1 MVENKNLTINLR
13 MQELQRCKEDPI
25 HFIKNYIY
33 IQHPVRG
40 RIPLELYPFQEDCIS
55 DFLEY
60 KYNIVVKSRQLGLS
74 TITSAYCLW
83 LAMFHEDK
91 DIRLMATRLDTAK
104 NMIQKIGIAFKD
116 VPAWIK
122 TSLGITKTEKESVKY
137 IAFTNGSKI
146 EAIPTTPESVRGIA
160 CSLLVIDECVS
171 GETLVTVKN
180 KATGEILETCM
191 QKLYFEIGKTNTKF
205 EVLTPSGWSNFTGIK
220 KTKKQ
225 SYLVVTT
232 RNSEI
237 KCSYEHKLKFPNGE
251 FSEAQFLVVGDE
263 LLEVGEVLS
272 VKEVVEEIELY
283 DLLNVEF
290 NNEYYTN
297 GFVSSNCAHI
307 EKFDDIWEA
316 ARPTITTGGD
326 AILFS
331 SPNGK
336 GLFYEIYKNSEIGD
350 WEQNRAGFHGSG
362 VGKNGFHGIKL
373 PWQVHPE
380 RDDAWFENETKS
392 MDAKKI
398 DKEYCCGFEGS
409 GNTFFDS
416 ETIGWVKSTITTPIL
431 HEYKTGDFW
440 IWATPE
446 PNHKYIISSDIS
458 RGDGDD
464 YSCCHIVDTTVDEQ
478 VAEFYGKIPPD
489 KFADLMVLYALKYN
503 NALIINELNS
513 IGIAASIRLRD
524 SKYQNLYY
532 DEKIRSNLDIMTEEE
547 KESVYPGYT
556 TSSKSREKLLAKL
569 ENALRNKQIKINSHR
584 FANEMDTFV
593 WNGKKAQS
601 LRTKNDDAI
610 MALSIA
616 LLEYEP
622 SGVSKTKENNS
633 SMDWHNAFLRS
644 ISRGNQSTNLQKV
657 TEMERAKLQSEI
669 LGGDSKNGVS
679 VSPYPSYRRP
689 SNGFGFFGLDPRKL
703 IR

>member
-1 MVENKNLTINLR
+1 LI
-13 MQELQRCKEDPI
+13 
-25 HFIKNYIY
+25 
-33 IQHPVRG
+33 
-40 RIPLELYPFQEDCIS
+40 
-55 DFLEY
+55 
-60 KYNIVVKSRQLGLS
+60 
-74 TITSAYCLW
+74 
-83 LAMFHEDK
+83 
-91 DIRLMATRLDTAK
+91 
-104 NMIQKIGIAFKD
+104 
-116 VPAWIK
+116 
-122 TSLGITKTEKESVKY
+122 
-137 IAFTNGSKI
+137 
-146 EAIPTTPESVRGIA
+146 
-160 CSLLVIDECVS
+160 IDE
-171 GETLVTVKN
+171 
-180 KATGEILETCM
+180 A
-191 QKLYFEIGKTNTKF
+191 
-205 EVLTPSGWSNFTGIK
+205 
-220 KTKKQ
+220 
-225 SYLVVTT
+225 
-232 RNSEI
+232 
-237 KCSYEHKLKFPNGE
+237 
-251 FSEAQFLVVGDE
+251 
-263 LLEVGEVLS
+263 
-272 VKEVVEEIELY
+272 
-283 DLLNVEF
+283 
-290 NNEYYTN
+290 
-297 GFVSSNCAHI
+297 AHI
-307 EKFDDIWEA
+307 EKFDEIWEA

-336 GLFYEIYKNSEIGD
+336 GLFYEIYKNSEMGD
-350 WEQNRAGFHGSG
+350 WEENRSGFHGKG

-373 PWQVHPE
+373 PWQVHPD
-380 RDDAWFENETKS
+380 RDEAWFENETKS

-416 ETIGWVKSTITTPIL
+416 ETITWVKSTITTPIL

-464 YSCCHIVDTTVDEQ
+464 YSCCHIINMSTDEQ

-513 IGIAASIRLRD
+513 IGIAASIKLRD
-524 SKYQNLYY
+524 SKYPNLYY
-532 DEKIRSNLDIMTEEE
+532 EEKIRENLSIMTDEE

-616 LLEYEP
+616 LLVYEP
-622 SGVSKTKENNS
+622 SGVAKGKDSGSN
-633 SMDWHNAFLRS
+633 MDWHNAFLRS
-644 ISRGNQSTNLQKV
+644 ISRGSNVGNTVKAVSEAEK
-657 TEMERAKLQSEI
+657 MKLQMEI
-669 LGGDSKNGVS
+669 MGNGS
-679 VSPYPSYRRP
+679 YSNAYSPSISRN
-689 SNGFGFFGLDPRKL
+689 SNRGFGFFGLDPKKL
-703 IR
+703 IK

>member
-33 IQHPVRG
+33 IQHPMRG

-160 CSLLVIDECVS
+160 CSLLIIDE
-171 GETLVTVKN
+171 
-180 KATGEILETCM
+180 A
-191 QKLYFEIGKTNTKF
+191 
-205 EVLTPSGWSNFTGIK
+205 
-220 KTKKQ
+220 
-225 SYLVVTT
+225 
-232 RNSEI
+232 
-237 KCSYEHKLKFPNGE
+237 
-251 FSEAQFLVVGDE
+251 
-263 LLEVGEVLS
+263 
-272 VKEVVEEIELY
+272 
-283 DLLNVEF
+283 
-290 NNEYYTN
+290 
-297 GFVSSNCAHI
+297 AHI
-307 EKFDDIWEA
+307 EKFDEIWEA

-336 GLFYEIYKNSEIGD
+336 GLFYEIYKNSETGD
-350 WEQNRAGFHGSG
+350 WEQNRAGFHGTG

-622 SGVSKTKENNS
+622 SGVNKTKENNS
-633 SMDWHNAFLRS
+633 SMEWHNAFLRS

-669 LGGDSKNGVS
+669 LGGGGKNGVS
-679 VSPYPSYRRP
+679 ISPYSSYRRP
-689 SNGFGFFGLDPRKL
+689 SNGFGFFGLDPKKL

>member
-1 MVENKNLTINLR
+1 
-13 MQELQRCKEDPI
+13 
-25 HFIKNYIY
+25 
-33 IQHPVRG
+33 
-40 RIPLELYPFQEDCIS
+40 
-55 DFLEY
+55 
-60 KYNIVVKSRQLGLS
+60 
-74 TITSAYCLW
+74 
-83 LAMFHEDK
+83 
-91 DIRLMATRLDTAK
+91 MATRLDTAK

-160 CSLLVIDECVS
+160 CSLLIIDE
-171 GETLVTVKN
+171 
-180 KATGEILETCM
+180 A
-191 QKLYFEIGKTNTKF
+191 
-205 EVLTPSGWSNFTGIK
+205 
-220 KTKKQ
+220 
-225 SYLVVTT
+225 
-232 RNSEI
+232 
-237 KCSYEHKLKFPNGE
+237 
-251 FSEAQFLVVGDE
+251 
-263 LLEVGEVLS
+263 
-272 VKEVVEEIELY
+272 
-283 DLLNVEF
+283 
-290 NNEYYTN
+290 
-297 GFVSSNCAHI
+297 AHI
-307 EKFDDIWEA
+307 EKFDEIWEA

-350 WEQNRAGFHGSG
+350 WEQNRAGFHGVG

-416 ETIGWVKSTITTPIL
+416 ETITWVKSTITTPIF

-446 PNHKYIISSDIS
+446 SSHKYIISSDIS

-524 SKYQNLYY
+524 SKYPNLYY
-532 DEKIRSNLDIMTEEE
+532 DEKIRSNLSIMTDEE

-622 SGVSKTKENNS
+622 SGVSKNKDTSS

-644 ISRGNQSTNLQKV
+644 ISRGNQGNNIQKI
-657 TEMERAKLQSEI
+657 TEIEKAKLQSEI
-669 LGGDSKNGVS
+669 LGDGNKNAVS
-679 VSPYPSYRRP
+679 VSPYSSYRRP
-689 SNGFGFFGLDPRKL
+689 NNGFGFFGLDPRKL
-703 IR
+703 IK